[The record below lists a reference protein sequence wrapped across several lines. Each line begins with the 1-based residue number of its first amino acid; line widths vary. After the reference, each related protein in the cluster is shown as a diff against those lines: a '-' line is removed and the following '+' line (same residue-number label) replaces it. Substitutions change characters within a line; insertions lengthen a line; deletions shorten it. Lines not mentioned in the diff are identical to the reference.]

1 RLAAGR
7 NARPSAGVTR
17 STEKKLLETT
27 SIATISPRTLVLTKA
42 PRPPCARTPANRV
55 LSPECRGNPET
66 RTEPP
71 APFSL
76 PVKTDASWSGSS
88 TGSGRRRAA
97 STITTMFGIVD
108 AALLRPLRVGQGLPP
123 AAGAE
128 GPRPQCRTWSYWY
141 RFPAPVRGQPRR

>member
-1 RLAAGR
+1 SLFLSSPPAPIHIYPLSLHDALPILTTTPESSALRLAAGR

-27 SIATISPRTLVLTKA
+27 SIATISPRPLVLTKA

-76 PVKTDASWSGSS
+76 PVKTDAS
-88 TGSGRRRAA
+88 
-97 STITTMFGIVD
+97 
-108 AALLRPLRVGQGLPP
+108 
-123 AAGAE
+123 
-128 GPRPQCRTWSYWY
+128 
-141 RFPAPVRGQPRR
+141 